1 MTKKAEKKQDA
12 GKTEKKI
19 PEQKTE
25 NQSQTQPPA
34 PNPGTQIT
42 KAEKLKHIIER
53 DDVKERFQ
61 RMMGQ
66 NATSFL
72 LSMLNTVQNNWQLQK
87 CDPNSVLMAGAV
99 AATLDLPVDPTFGM
113 AYIIPYGT
121 KAQFQIGYKGLIEL
135 GHRSQQ
141 YHGLNVEDVREGE
154 FKGIDRMT
162 GRMNF
167 DWIQDNDERNE
178 IPVIGYVS
186 YFELINGFSKSLFM
200 TNKQIN
206 EHAKKYS
213 KSINK
218 PDSAWN
224 TNFPGMAKKTVLKLN
239 LDKWSPKSVQMRKA
253 IKADQAVVHDWDG
266 NLLTYDDNP
275 GSSKPVDVE
284 QLNAERQRNSAI
296 NHIKNSTTVEQLETV
311 YEHIPDDEV
320 RNLYDQKLNELNSK
334 K

>member
-1 MTKKAEKKQDA
+1 MNKKAEKKQDP
-12 GKTEKKI
+12 GKAEKKA
-19 PEQKTE
+19 PEQQP
-25 NQSQTQPPA
+25 QSQTPPPA

-42 KAEKLKHIIER
+42 KTEKLKQIIER

-113 AYIIPYGT
+113 AYIIPYGN
-121 KAQFQIGYKGLIEL
+121 KAQFQIGYKGLVEL

-141 YHGLNVEDVREGE
+141 FDDLNAEDVREGE
-154 FKGIDRMT
+154 FLGIDRLT
-162 GRMNF
+162 GKIRFN
-167 DWIQDNDERNE
+167 WIQDNDERE
-178 IPVIGYVS
+178 TKKIIGFVS
-186 YFELINGFSKSLFM
+186 YFSLINGFSKSFFM
-200 TNKQIN
+200 TNQQVHK
-206 EHAKKYS
+206 HAKRYS
-213 KSINK
+213 KAFSK
-218 PDSAWN
+218 PDAPWN
-224 TNFPGMAKKTVLKLN
+224 TNFEAMAKKTVLKLN
-239 LDKWSPKSVQMRKA
+239 LDKWAPKSVQMRKA
-253 IKADQAVVHDWDG
+253 IKADQAIVHDWDG

-284 QLNAERQRNSAI
+284 QLNADRQRKSAI
-296 NHIKNSTTVEQLETV
+296 DHIKNSTTVEQLETV

-320 RNLYDQKLNELNSK
+320 RNLYDEKLNELNSK